1 MDIENPAFTGF
12 FNEGQKRIDLVLV
25 VKDMNSDEMEEIRIS
40 FLINAIKFGLELEME
55 QGKLPEHKNLI
66 FIKVH
71 APDAIIEEF
80 GLYFNER
87 KFFKESHVEFINP
100 FFNFLGMQHERELIK
115 IIRNVYPGPA
125 NYSTLE
131 RSKIVYQIL
140 LHLQFGQYEN
150 HFGINKLIRRKIIL
164 DAFALHDGPY
174 FIQSKQEPRKYVNAR
189 QVLFYNWTGV
199 TNIWKMQP
207 IHMIQEYLGER
218 IAFFFAY
225 YEYLNIMLIII
236 SAVGVWIAS
245 AHYFEKPQYDIFT
258 KAVCSL
264 NEKPDDIVCSEC
276 RNFTICPFLK
286 HTVYCKELKFIN
298 RIDTEKMHFY
308 AFLVAFWGLIYVA
321 LWKRRER
328 YLLWIWELNEKP
340 DYEAHTNM
348 YKKAK
353 RTGLYLEYQSIFIRI
368 IRGLILLSTAAIFGV
383 WIATTISHVLT
394 KFEKH
399 KTFRSY
405 DRSLAIKIY
414 AQTTDY
420 NQARIL
426 DINTPCWEREYKL
439 PNVTE
444 TFIHNNYSAIAIQ
457 FALALFSCAFP
468 LTPLIILLINIWDIR
483 HKARKLLL
491 GHRRPLLL
499 NASGP
504 NIWHYLIFVSAHVI
518 PLFNVAVIIF
528 QSRLLRR
535 SLKYPMSNMEV
546 RFGVISIHAF
556 EDYKE
561 YAELYKKL
569 IKPHIGSWE
578 KHKCITPGEWIDIE
592 GNNLKEPSQRWWFLR
607 SFALEL
613 MLICEGTLLLMSL
626 WIHFLL
632 PPDSQDIQETKK
644 IENKIKQK
652 FYIREGFA
660 K

>member
-328 YLLWIWELNEKP
+328 YLLWIWELNEK
-340 DYEAHTNM
+340 YIQNLM
-348 YKKAK
+348 
-353 RTGLYLEYQSIFIRI
+353 R
-368 IRGLILLSTAAIFGV
+368 
-383 WIATTISHVLT
+383 
-394 KFEKH
+394 
-399 KTFRSY
+399 
-405 DRSLAIKIY
+405 
-414 AQTTDY
+414 QTTDY